1 MRPSRD
7 PLQFEPLG
15 PIRIGSA
22 FGRRPTLLPLALDP
36 LSPIPV
42 DERCEAGAETS
53 DDERAPERRGGRDL
67 DGTAATCLP
76 GSAGR

>member
-42 DERCEAGAETS
+42 DERC
-53 DDERAPERRGGRDL
+53 
-67 DGTAATCLP
+67 
-76 GSAGR
+76 